1 MAEHSNSAP
10 AAAHA
15 PSFARLYAPFAA
27 AYLLSYFYRN
37 VNAVISPDL
46 TRELAL
52 SPGALGL
59 LTSAYFVGFAGMQLP
74 AGMLLDRYGPRRV
87 EPALLLVAAL
97 GALAFAFADGMA
109 ALIGARMLI
118 GMGVATCLMSPLK
131 AIGTW
136 YPKPRQASLGGWIM
150 VAGGAGVLM
159 ATAPLE
165 FLLRAVTWRMIFLG
179 LAIATCAAALAIWV
193 RVPDTPETTRGGGL
207 GAQWAG
213 VRSVFAHPR
222 FWWIGPLAMF
232 GTGSFMSVQGLWAV
246 PWLMQVNGF
255 DRAGA
260 AAHLLVMGVTMVGG
274 YVALGLCSSALA
286 RRGVHPRHL
295 FGAGFGLAALSF
307 AAILTTLPGTW
318 IWWALFGLGATV
330 NVLAFTVLNDAFGV
344 ELTARSNTALNL
356 LMFCGSFATQWG
368 IGIIVDASR
377 ATLGLEVA
385 GALKLAF
392 TVSLTL
398 YALAYAW
405 FAWGWRRHGGVTRAA
420 APA

>member
-1 MAEHSNSAP
+1 VAERTQPSTAARAP
-10 AAAHA
+10 AFRH
-15 PSFARLYAPFAA
+15 LYLPFAA

-46 TRELAL
+46 TRELEL

-59 LTSAYFVGFAGMQLP
+59 LTGAYFIGFAGMQLP

-87 EPALLLVAAL
+87 EPVLLLVAAT
-97 GALAFAFADGMA
+97 GALAFAFAEGTTG
-109 ALIGARMLI
+109 LIGARMLI
-118 GMGVATCLMSPLK
+118 GIGVATCLMAPLK

-136 YPKPRQASLGGWIM
+136 YPKEQQASFAGWIM
-150 VAGGAGVLM
+150 VAGGVGVLM

-165 FLLRAVTWRMIFLG
+165 FLLRALSWRAIFM
-179 LAIATCAAALAIWV
+179 ALAIVTCVAALFIWL
-193 RVPDTPETTRGGGL
+193 RVPDTPATTRGGGF

-213 VRSVFAHPR
+213 VRSVFTHAR

-232 GTGSFMSVQGLWAV
+232 GTGSFMAVQGLWAV
-246 PWLMQVNGF
+246 PWLMQVNGL

-260 AAHLLVMGVTMVGG
+260 AAHLLVMGVTMVAG
-274 YVALGLCSSALA
+274 YAALGVFSTRLA
-286 RRGVHPRHL
+286 RRGIHPRHL
-295 FGAGFGLAALSF
+295 FGAGFGLAALSL
-307 AAILTTLPGTW
+307 AAILATLPGTW

-330 NVLAFTVLNDAFGV
+330 NVLAFTVLNDAFAV

-368 IGIIVDASR
+368 IGVVVDTSR
-377 ATLGLEVA
+377 AALGLDFA

-392 TVSLTL
+392 ALFLTL
-398 YALAYAW
+398 YVLAYAW
-405 FAWGWRRHGGVTRAA
+405 FAWGWRRHADVARATVA
-420 APA
+420 A